1 MKIRTIAL
9 SVATATIASSVMSMP
24 SATPD
29 LQRVADSALRMA
41 LKDAGF
47 TIVDPA
53 DTTANQPAKELSRPA
68 KQPTPLK
75 SPASDHPPAS
85 TSTVP
90 AKQPVAATPKPAA
103 EISVR
108 KVDVGEGVSV
118 SLVWCPPGR
127 YAMGSPESEDPRR
140 SNESQHEEIITN
152 GFWIGQFEVSRQLWK
167 TVTGEDPSRFSDLGD
182 AANYPVENVSRD
194 MCLDFVTRLN
204 ARVQGVRFRL
214 PTEAEWEYACRA
226 GTTGRFGI
234 GESADVND
242 MQIHGSPLSGHPVAC
257 GSFRPNAWGV
267 YDMHGNVSEWCHDAY
282 RKTPSSREDG
292 YVIRGGNWHERI
304 VYARSAARLNYHT
317 YRRSPQFGLRLVAE

>member
-1 MKIRTIAL
+1 MKMPMTVL
-9 SVATATIASSVMSMP
+9 PVAAAIFAGGVMSVRA
-24 SATPD
+24 ATPD

-53 DTTANQPAKELSRPA
+53 DTTTNQPAKKLSR
-68 KQPTPLK
+68 
-75 SPASDHPPAS
+75 
-85 TSTVP
+85 
-90 AKQPVAATPKPAA
+90 PKPAA
-103 EISVR
+103 EIDVR
-108 KVDVGEGVSV
+108 KVDVGEGISV

-127 YAMGSPESEDPRR
+127 FTMGSPESENPRK
-140 SNESQHEEIITN
+140 SNELQHEEIVTN

-167 TVTGEDPSRFSDLGD
+167 AVTGEDPSQFSDLGD

-194 MCLDFVTRLN
+194 MCLDFIARLN
-204 ARVQGVRFRL
+204 ERVRGVRFRL

-234 GESADVND
+234 GECAGVND
-242 MQIHGSPLSGHPVAC
+242 MQIHGSPQSGHPVAC
-257 GSFRPNAWGV
+257 GSFRPNAWGL

-282 RKTPSSREDG
+282 RKTPSSRENG